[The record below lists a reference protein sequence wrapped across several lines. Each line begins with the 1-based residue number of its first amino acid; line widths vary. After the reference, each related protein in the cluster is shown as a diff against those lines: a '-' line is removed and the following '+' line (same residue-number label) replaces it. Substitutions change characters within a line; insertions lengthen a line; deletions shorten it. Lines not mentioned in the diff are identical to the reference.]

1 MKVRRSLRRR
11 SFSVSTAGWF
21 TVLRP
26 DQASAISGASRS
38 PYAPPTQMHREKR
51 GVPEA
56 ATAPSM
62 MQLHTHPHQLM
73 RTAWIVL
80 AAGAATSGLLWWIM
94 HP

>member
-1 MKVRRSLRRR
+1 MKARRSLRRR

-26 DQASAISGASRS
+26 DEASAISRAWRS
-38 PYAPPTQMHREKR
+38 PN
-51 GVPEA
+51 
-56 ATAPSM
+56 PSPIPIAIENRDALRAM
-62 MQLHTHPHQLM
+62 SPSIMPLPRHEQALM

-80 AAGAATSGLLWWIM
+80 AASATTAGLLWWIM